1 MIMSKFSE
9 YIGSQFGNPRGVVG
23 SVCCLIMN
31 IINNAM
37 YRGVMSNMRL
47 TEQSKVLDVGYGNG
61 YLIKKLYKRYRPD
74 IYGIDISEDMK
85 LSAENRN
92 RRAVESGKVHLTVG
106 DCCRLE
112 YGDDFFDAVTSV
124 NTIYFWDD
132 TLKGLREI
140 LRTLKPGGVFYN
152 AVYTK
157 KFLQKL
163 SYTKTG
169 FKFFERE
176 DYIALGKQAGFSEVE
191 VLEVAKG
198 RSLVVEFRK

>member
-1 MIMSKFSE
+1 MSKFSE

-37 YRGVMSNMRL
+37 YRDVMSNMRL
-47 TEQSKVLDVGYGNG
+47 SEQSKVLDVGYGNG
-61 YLIKKLYKRYRPD
+61 YLIKMLYKRYHPD
-74 IYGIDISEDMK
+74 IYGIDISEDMR
-85 LSAENRN
+85 LSAEKRN

-176 DYIALGKQAGFSEVE
+176 DYISLGKSAGFSEVE

>member
-1 MIMSKFSE
+1 MSKFSE

-37 YRGVMSNMRL
+37 YRNVMSNMRL
-47 TEQSKVLDVGYGNG
+47 SEQSKVLDVGYGNG
-61 YLIKKLYKRYRPD
+61 YLIKKLYKRYHPD
-74 IYGIDISEDMK
+74 IYGIDISEDMR

-92 RRAVESGKVHLTVG
+92 HRAVESGKVHLTVG

-132 TLKGLREI
+132 TLEGLREI
-140 LRTLKPGGVFYN
+140 LRTLKPGGAFYN

-176 DYIALGKQAGFSEVE
+176 DYVALGKKAGFSEVE
-191 VLEVAKG
+191 VLTVAKG